1 MEQTFRKFCGIFL
14 RGGMLLIFDLL
25 QLLYSMTYDTSIS
38 FLTIKEPTVIAS
50 ATVGKKKLQKALKNL
65 TAMDLL

>member
-14 RGGMLLIFDLL
+14 RGGMLLKFDLL

-50 ATVGKKKLQKALKNL
+50 ATVGKNKLQKALKNL
-65 TAMDLL
+65 TATDLL